1 MQDFTRRNFLKVA
14 GISSAAAFTG
24 IGCAANG
31 MRGADKAHVVV
42 VGGGSGGA
50 TAAKY
55 IKQFSPNMRVTLI
68 EPNATYY
75 TCYGSNWVIG
85 GFAGMDDIAHG
96 YDTLRDDYGIE
107 IIEDRVTAVDADA
120 RSVRLSG
127 GDRVSYDKLVM
138 SPGIDFRYDDMPG
151 ISESDADRIP
161 HAWKAGSQTELLRSQ
176 LRDMPNGGVFVMVA
190 PPNPFRCPPGPYER
204 VSLVANYFKQE
215 KPRSKIIIL
224 DPKDGFSKQ
233 GLFEE
238 GWAEHYGDMIEW
250 RAGSDGG
257 RAEEIDVSNM
267 TVLADSGFE
276 RVRADVLNFIPAQ
289 RAGQIAHDVG
299 LTNDEG
305 WVPVDQL
312 TFKSEMDDNIYVLGD
327 ASVAGAMPKSGHSAN
342 NQGKIVAAAIV
353 REVSGQE
360 PINPSSANTCYSLV
374 TPDYAI
380 SVAAVYQ
387 YQDGAMAGVS
397 GAGGV
402 SPSGA
407 SSSFRRREAEYTRAW
422 YAGITNDIWG

>member
-1 MQDFTRRNFLKVA
+1 MHDFTRRNFLKVA
-14 GISSAAAFTG
+14 GISSAAAFAG

-55 IKQFSPNMRVTLI
+55 IKQFSPDMRVTLI
-68 EPNATYY
+68 EPNATYH

-85 GFAGMDDIAHG
+85 GFADMDFIAHG

-107 IIEDRVTAVDADA
+107 IVQDRVTAVDASA
-120 RSVRLSG
+120 RSVRLAG
-127 GDRVSYDKLVM
+127 GDSMSYDKLVM

-151 ISESDADRIP
+151 ISEADADRVP

-176 LRDMPNGGVFVMVA
+176 LQNMPNGGVFVMVA

-250 RAGSDGG
+250 RAGSEGG
-257 RAEEIDVSNM
+257 RAEEIDVDNM

-342 NQGKIVAAAIV
+342 NQGKIVAAAVV
-353 REVSGQE
+353 RELSGQE

-387 YQDGAMAGVS
+387 YKDGAQAGVD

-407 SSSFRRREAEYTRAW
+407 SSSFRSREAQYTRAW
-422 YAGITNDIWG
+422 YAGITRDIWG

>member
-1 MQDFTRRNFLKVA
+1 MA
-14 GISSAAAFTG
+14 GRL
-24 IGCAANG
+24 IG
-31 MRGADKAHVVV
+31 R
-42 VGGGSGGA
+42 
-50 TAAKY
+50 
-55 IKQFSPNMRVTLI
+55 
-68 EPNATYY
+68 
-75 TCYGSNWVIG
+75 
-85 GFAGMDDIAHG
+85 
-96 YDTLRDDYGIE
+96 
-107 IIEDRVTAVDADA
+107 
-120 RSVRLSG
+120 
-127 GDRVSYDKLVM
+127 
-138 SPGIDFRYDDMPG
+138 
-151 ISESDADRIP
+151 
-161 HAWKAGSQTELLRSQ
+161 
-176 LRDMPNGGVFVMVA
+176 
-190 PPNPFRCPPGPYER
+190 
-204 VSLVANYFKQE
+204 
-215 KPRSKIIIL
+215 
-224 DPKDGFSKQ
+224 
-233 GLFEE
+233 
-238 GWAEHYGDMIEW
+238 
-250 RAGSDGG
+250 

-353 REVSGQE
+353 RQLAGQE

-374 TPDYAI
+374 TPDYAV

-407 SSSFRRREAEYTRAW
+407 STSFRRREAEYTRAW
-422 YAGITNDIWG
+422 YNGITSDIWG

>member
-1 MQDFTRRNFLKVA
+1 MSHLDRREFIKALGSAGALTFTGAGYAVA
-14 GISSAAAFTG
+14 GSNHRNS
-24 IGCAANG
+24 
-31 MRGADKAHVVV
+31 AHVVV

-50 TAAKY
+50 TVAKY
-55 IKQFSPNMRVTLI
+55 MKEFAPGLRVTLI

-75 TCYGSNWVIG
+75 TCYGSNWVLS
-85 GFAGMDDIAHG
+85 GFASMDDIAQT
-96 YDTLRDDYGIE
+96 YDSLRDRHE
-107 IIEDRVTAVDADA
+107 VNVVADRVVSVDAENQ
-120 RSVRLSG
+120 RVHLEG
-127 GDRVSYDKLVM
+127 GDSISYDKLVM
-138 SPGIDFRYDDMPG
+138 SPGIDFRYDSVEG
-151 ISESDADRIP
+151 INEADAGEIP
-161 HAWKAGSQTELLRSQ
+161 HAWKAGDQTRLLRAQ
-176 LRDMPNGGVFVMVA
+176 LEDMPNGGVFVMVA

-204 VSLVANYFKQE
+204 VSLVAHYFKQH
-215 KPRSKIIIL
+215 KPRSKIIVL
-224 DPKDGFSKQ
+224 DAKDGFSKQ

-238 GWAEHYGDMIEW
+238 GWARHYGDMIEW
-250 RAGSDGG
+250 RAASAGG
-257 RAEEIDVSNM
+257 LVESVDVAEK
-267 TVLADSGFE
+267 TARADSGFE
-276 RVRADVLNFIPAQ
+276 RVKADVMNFIPRQ
-289 RAGQIAHDVG
+289 QAGQIVHVAG

-353 REVSGQE
+353 RELSGQE
-360 PINPSSANTCYSLV
+360 PVNPSSANTCYSLV

-387 YQDGAMAGVS
+387 YQDGVQAGVS

-407 SSSFRRREAEYTRAW
+407 SSDFRAREAGYTRAW
-422 YAGITNDIWG
+422 YQGITHDIWG

>member
-1 MQDFTRRNFLKVA
+1 MHDFNRRNFLKVA
-14 GISSAAAFTG
+14 GVSGAAALTG
-24 IGCAANG
+24 IGCATNG
-31 MRGADKAHVVV
+31 MREAERAHVVV

-85 GFAGMDDIAHG
+85 GFAGMDDIAQG
-96 YDTLRDDYGIE
+96 YDTLRDEYGIE
-107 IIEDRVTAVDADA
+107 IVQDRVTAVDATA
-120 RSVRLSG
+120 RSVRLAG
-127 GDRVSYDKLVM
+127 GDSMGYDKLVM

-151 ISESDADRIP
+151 ISEADADRIP

-176 LRDMPNGGVFVMVA
+176 LHSMPNGGVFVMVA

-204 VSLVANYFKQE
+204 VSLVAHYLKQE

-250 RAGSDGG
+250 RAGSSGG

-299 LTNDEG
+299 LTNDAG

-353 REVSGQE
+353 RELAGQE

-374 TPDYAI
+374 TPDYAV

-387 YQDGAMAGVS
+387 YQDGAQAGVS

-407 SSSFRRREAEYTRAW
+407 SASFRRREAGYTRAW
-422 YAGITNDIWG
+422 YNGITSDIWG